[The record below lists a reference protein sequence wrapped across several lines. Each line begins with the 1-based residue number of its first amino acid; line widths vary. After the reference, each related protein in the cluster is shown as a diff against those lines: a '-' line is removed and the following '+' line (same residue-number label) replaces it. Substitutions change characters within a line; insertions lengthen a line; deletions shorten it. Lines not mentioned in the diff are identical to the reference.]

1 MAIISDS
8 DGYSWDK
15 IVGTLNADSI
25 QLINGN
31 RHEIDGN
38 GGSDTVVFFDY
49 IDNFTI
55 SAPLA
60 GTSIVIGLSAASY
73 KYNYETFYLTNV
85 RYIQF
90 YDEIYDID
98 TGNSITGYGK
108 KIFDTDETKPETIEG
123 AAGNDIITEFFGGND
138 IIDGKE
144 GTDTV
149 IFFDSINNFKIET
162 LSGFTQVTGLNSAD
176 VKYNGKVLK
185 LLNIEK
191 IKFLDSV
198 YEVGQLLNNPPV
210 GRATAILPDDKQT
223 TPYII
228 KATDLL
234 KGFGD
239 PNGDLLAVSNLT
251 ATNGTFTDNG
261 NNTWT
266 YNPTV
271 NQNGLV
277 VLNYSVIDGKGGSI
291 AATQSFNLIAVNY
304 APTGSAT
311 KTLPVD
317 YQTTSYIIKTSD
329 LVAGFDDPDV
339 EDKGK
344 LAVIDLAADDGKLFD
359 NGNRTWT
366 YIPSHN
372 DNRTV
377 NLTYKVTDNKSGS
390 IGGTQHFKLEPIATL
405 PKPPKGSSTGQ
416 SIAITQDTPY
426 KIPTSDLLLGFS
438 SDSGGTLNVTNLK
451 VTNGTITNSAD
462 PEKPVTEWIYTPL
475 KNLTGSVTL
484 TYSVMDSNGAYID
497 AARSFNLIAVNDP
510 PVGNATATLL
520 DDKQTTP
527 YIIKAT
533 DLLKGFS
540 DPNNDPLIVS
550 NLIPS
555 SGSLVSNGN
564 NTWTFTPSA
573 NVNNLISLTYN
584 VSDGKGESIAATQSF
599 NLVAAPNRS
608 PVGSATATLPTN
620 DQAATYIIKASD
632 LLIGFTDPDNDLLTV
647 KDLKASSGSLIAGA
661 NNTWT
666 FIPADKNVGGLIGL
680 TYKVM
685 DTSGLYIDA
694 AQSFN
699 LVVLAVNKPPTGN
712 ATAVL
717 PEGKQNVPYII
728 NKMDLLKGFTDPEG
742 EALSVQNLKVNGVKP
757 DDVVANNI
765 WKFTSDSNGVFFVTY
780 EVTDNVTGNK
790 SISATQSFNLVAA
803 PNNAPTGTAKAILLP
818 ADNNQ
823 TAPYIIKATD
833 LLVGF
838 DDKDPGDKAALT
850 VKDLK
855 VSAGSL
861 IAGANNTWTFIPAK
875 DSSGLIGLTYNVT
888 DNKGGSVEAAQ
899 SFTLIPV
906 NDDPTG
912 NPTASLPDKEKTD
925 APYIIKATDLLKGFS
940 DPNGDKL
947 EVDNLTASSGNLIDN
962 DNNTW
967 TFKPEKNANDTINLT
982 YSVIDNKGGSID
994 ATLSF
999 QVFRV
1004 NHRPEGSAT
1013 VQLPN
1018 GLQNRPYEIFA
1029 KDLLSGFYDPDGD
1042 TLSVSNLVIG
1052 GRTINANSSG
1062 GWIYIPPKNVS
1073 GEIELKYNVTD
1084 GNGGSVLAIQSFNL
1098 LEPNHLPVGDV
1109 TILGIPKIGQ
1119 TLTAQNTLKD
1129 ADGLG
1134 IISYQWLGN
1143 DQPINNATQSTYF
1156 VTENDLGK
1164 TLRVKASYVD
1174 VLANPESVTSQAT
1187 TPVKHFTIAADNQ
1200 TLKGTSK
1207 NNVLK
1212 GDNGNDTLIG
1222 ALGADTL
1229 TGGEGEDVFT
1239 YNKISESGVKISK
1252 RDTITDFNQTEG
1264 DKIDLSAID
1273 ANLKQAG
1280 KQPFSFI
1287 EEEAFSSTNATGQLR
1302 FDKETHILYG
1312 SINANDK
1319 PEFAIFLNGV
1329 NTLTIDDFIL

>member
-1 MAIISDS
+1 MVQRPFRCSLILCHLKS
-8 DGYSWDK
+8 GYFFVWTM
-15 IVGTLNADSI
+15 GT
-25 QLINGN
+25 
-31 RHEIDGN
+31 
-38 GGSDTVVFFDY
+38 
-49 IDNFTI
+49 TI
-55 SAPLA
+55 
-60 GTSIVIGLSAASY
+60 
-73 KYNYETFYLTNV
+73 
-85 RYIQF
+85 
-90 YDEIYDID
+90 
-98 TGNSITGYGK
+98 
-108 KIFDTDETKPETIEG
+108 
-123 AAGNDIITEFFGGND
+123 
-138 IIDGKE
+138 
-144 GTDTV
+144 
-149 IFFDSINNFKIET
+149 
-162 LSGFTQVTGLNSAD
+162 
-176 VKYNGKVLK
+176 
-185 LLNIEK
+185 
-191 IKFLDSV
+191 
-198 YEVGQLLNNPPV
+198 
-210 GRATAILPDDKQT
+210 
-223 TPYII
+223 
-228 KATDLL
+228 
-234 KGFGD
+234 
-239 PNGDLLAVSNLT
+239 
-251 ATNGTFTDNG
+251 
-261 NNTWT
+261 
-266 YNPTV
+266 
-271 NQNGLV
+271 
-277 VLNYSVIDGKGGSI
+277 
-291 AATQSFNLIAVNY
+291 
-304 APTGSAT
+304 
-311 KTLPVD
+311 
-317 YQTTSYIIKTSD
+317 
-329 LVAGFDDPDV
+329 
-339 EDKGK
+339 
-344 LAVIDLAADDGKLFD
+344 DDGKLFD

-416 SIAITQDTPY
+416 PVDIIQDTSY
-426 KIPTSDLLLGFS
+426 KIKTDDLLLGFS

-520 DDKQTTP
+520 DNKQTTP

-540 DPNNDPLIVS
+540 DPNNDPLVVS

-584 VSDGKGESIAATQSF
+584 VSDGKGESIA
-599 NLVAAPNRS
+599 
-608 PVGSATATLPTN
+608 
-620 DQAATYIIKASD
+620 
-632 LLIGFTDPDNDLLTV
+632 
-647 KDLKASSGSLIAGA
+647 
-661 NNTWT
+661 
-666 FIPADKNVGGLIGL
+666 
-680 TYKVM
+680 
-685 DTSGLYIDA
+685 
-694 AQSFN
+694 
-699 LVVLAVNKPPTGN
+699 
-712 ATAVL
+712 
-717 PEGKQNVPYII
+717 
-728 NKMDLLKGFTDPEG
+728 
-742 EALSVQNLKVNGVKP
+742 
-757 DDVVANNI
+757 
-765 WKFTSDSNGVFFVTY
+765 
-780 EVTDNVTGNK
+780 
-790 SISATQSFNLVAA
+790 ATQSFNLVAA

-1013 VQLPN
+1013 AQLPD
-1018 GLQNRPYEIFA
+1018 GLQNRHYEIFA
-1029 KDLLSGFYDPDGD
+1029 NDLLDGFYDSDDDD
-1042 TLSVSNLVIG
+1042 TLNISNLVIG

-1062 GWIYIPPKNVS
+1062 GWTYIPPKNVS

-1143 DQPINNATQSTYF
+1143 DQPINNATQSTYL

-1287 EEEAFSSTNATGQLR
+1287 EEETFSSTNATGQLR